1 MRCITCANYYLQTD
15 FNLPRAEEA
24 PPARGIGGGRSL
36 TTSVGE
42 EIGEGTRRVTIA
54 VVHNTVLCENAQLG
68 QNGARTAKD
77 GGQGRVL
84 LSDCEQYSDVFSRF

>member
-1 MRCITCANYYLQTD
+1 MRCITCVNYYLQTD

-36 TTSVGE
+36 TTSVGR
-42 EIGEGTRRVTIA
+42 EICSRNPEA
-54 VVHNTVLCENAQLG
+54 VVHDTVLRENAQLG